1 MFKCGVNEL
10 IDVPVADAVVAA
22 NVPVKGS
29 VTRCSARSLDLKMM
43 NWMRS
48 LIMLIWN

>member
-1 MFKCGVNEL
+1 MFECGMNES
-10 IDVPVADAVVAA
+10 IDVPVADAVVA
-22 NVPVKGS
+22 NVPVRGS
-29 VTRCSARSLDLKMM
+29 VTRCSARSPDLKMM